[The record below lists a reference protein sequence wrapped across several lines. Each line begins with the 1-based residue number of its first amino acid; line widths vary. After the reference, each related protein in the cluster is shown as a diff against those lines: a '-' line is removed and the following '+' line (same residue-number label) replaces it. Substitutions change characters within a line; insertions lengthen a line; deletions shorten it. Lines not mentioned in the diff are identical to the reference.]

1 LVRGDD
7 PAPMDAISINLL
19 MRKGCGGNE
28 SVATRGTE
36 LGADSATTPAL
47 VGVPH
52 SLARRGE
59 AAAQQ
64 DL

>member
-1 LVRGDD
+1 
-7 PAPMDAISINLL
+7 MEAISINLL

-28 SVATRGTE
+28 SVAPRGTE
-36 LGADSATTPAL
+36 LGAGSATTPAL